1 MRTLLIMPRRIIALF
16 LGTAF
21 LFAVDS
27 QAKPQPGSNT
37 DAWVDVS
44 SSLGFPLGGIGTGY
58 LAFGKYGFVRV
69 NFDGRPKDG
78 LNAGEWE
85 YTAED
90 AHRNDADFAKAERQL
105 AAATNSATPT
115 PPKVLA
121 RLQKTFKEAADWRA
135 RVTAPEGFEQSTFG
149 FTITDGADSYVLQ
162 TTPTKWKPDALPFAG
177 ASVAAYLPKGR
188 AVFTDDDAKLR
199 VTVLGF
205 VPMLPHD
212 LRNST
217 LPVQVFDVTVANTG
231 NTPRQLVLALE
242 NSAAGQATRDRVIF
256 KSATGEMVF
265 AAQDGESTHN
275 SVSIKVDLPPGGELT
290 QRFVI
295 AWHYPKIDNQSRYYN
310 KAGKNASEFVD
321 KAMHDASSWSERIDA
336 WHNSIQAPAYL
347 KRLWFG
353 SLASIMTSTFMTD
366 APYFFEIETP
376 HPSLNTMD
384 VCIYSGWVYL
394 VNWPELERMDMNQF
408 FKATP
413 TNGPKAGLIMHSLW
427 QDSAKYVEEP
437 AFIARVRRDALWFND
452 AAWTRTGFYYA
463 TLAAN
468 RVSGEGVYHN
478 LVESKHGNQSYDVW
492 KMPGVS
498 SYVNSAWVYGL
509 DALRSMAAS
518 LGETNVT
525 VSGESVSE
533 LLPKALASYDRL
545 LWNPQSRSY
554 NLFYRTEGADN
565 ASTPE
570 SLFTDQLFGRW
581 VSAIDVAA
589 INVLPADKMSL
600 ALQTLY
606 TNNLVEDKAQGFRG
620 WVNGMKP
627 GRAPDVDTGYHART
641 CWFGAQL
648 NFASLLGF
656 VGDEAKS
663 LDVMRSIDAS
673 LKNNHLAAGEWN
685 RSINSQG
692 EVLGLSEEICK
703 DTPRFAPYPRY
714 KSSWEYLVR
723 MLGLQMDEQSLY
735 FRPFKTVD
743 FHFTDLQL
751 AGMKLDITV
760 ESDWNHVFVDSRE
773 TKLPL
778 IIPRIQNSAK
788 VEFLK

>member
-1 MRTLLIMPRRIIALF
+1 MPPNA
-16 LGTAF
+16 
-21 LFAVDS
+21 
-27 QAKPQPGSNT
+27 

-44 SSLGFPLGGIGTGY
+44 HSLGFPLGGIGTGY
-58 LAFGKYGFVRV
+58 SAFGKYGFVRV
-69 NFDGRPKDG
+69 NFDGRPQDG

-90 AHRNDADFAKAERQL
+90 ARRSDAEFAKVERQL
-105 AAATNSATPT
+105 AVATNSVTP
-115 PPKVLA
+115 PAPKVLA
-121 RLQKTFKEAADWRA
+121 RLQQKFAEAAALRA
-135 RVTAPEGFEQSTFG
+135 RVNAPEGFQQSTFG

-162 TTPTKWKPDALPFAG
+162 TTPTKWKPDALPFAF
-177 ASVAAYLPKGR
+177 ASASACLPKAR
-188 AVFTDDDAKLR
+188 AVFTDDDAKLK
-199 VTVLGF
+199 VTVIGF

-212 LRNST
+212 LTNST
-217 LPVQVFDVTVANTG
+217 LPVQVFDVTVVNTG

-242 NSAAGQATRDRVIF
+242 NSIAGQAAGDRVTF
-256 KSATGEMVF
+256 KSASGELTF
-265 AAQDGESTHN
+265 AATDGAATEE
-275 SVSIKVDLPPGGELT
+275 SVSVKVDLPPGGELT
-290 QRFVI
+290 QRFFI
-295 AWHYPKIDNQSRYYN
+295 AWHYPKIDGQNRYYT
-310 KAGKNASEFVD
+310 KAGKSASDFID
-321 KAMHDASSWSERIDA
+321 RAMRDATSWSARIDA

-347 KRLWFG
+347 KRVWFG

-384 VCIYSGWVYL
+384 VCIYSGWIYMI
-394 VNWPELERMDMNQF
+394 NWPELERMDMNQF

-427 QDSAKYVEEP
+427 NDAAKYVEEP
-437 AFIARVRRDALWFND
+437 AFIGRVRRDALWFND
-452 AAWTRTGFYYA
+452 PAWTRTGFYYA

-468 RVSGEGVYHN
+468 RVFTEDSHEF

-525 VSGESVSE
+525 VSGESVSA

-545 LWNPQSRSY
+545 LWNPQTKSY
-554 NLFYRTEGADN
+554 NLFYRTEGADKG
-565 ASTPE
+565 STPE

-589 INVLPADKMSL
+589 TNVLPADKISL

-627 GRAPDVDTGYHART
+627 GRVPDVDTGYHART

-685 RSINSQG
+685 RSINSKG
-692 EVLGLSEEICK
+692 EVLGLPEEICK

-723 MLGLQMDEQSLY
+723 LLGLQLDEKTLY
-735 FRPFKTVD
+735 LAPFRTVD
-743 FHFTDLQL
+743 FKFADLQL
-751 AGMKLDITV
+751 AGMKLDVTV
-760 ESDWNHVFVDSRE
+760 EAGWKRVLVDGE
-773 TKLPL
+773 PAPLPV
-778 IIPRIQNSAK
+778 RILRNKKHAQVK
-788 VEFLK
+788 FIK